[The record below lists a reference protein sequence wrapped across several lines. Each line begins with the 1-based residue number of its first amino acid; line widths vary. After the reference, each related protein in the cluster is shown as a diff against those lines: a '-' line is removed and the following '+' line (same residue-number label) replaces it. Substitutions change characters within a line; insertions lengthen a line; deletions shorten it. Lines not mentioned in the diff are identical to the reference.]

1 MNTQSSISRGLVGI
15 LAMSGFLAA
24 GGCGETPGAD
34 LDGTWETP
42 CYMGAKTQL
51 SYSNLALN
59 GTYIE
64 YSDMTCTTQRHTTTW
79 TGTATV
85 GDEVQDGVRKLDLSF
100 SSFRSKPLTPA
111 EATFVNQNM
120 YCGFTDWASGVEKDV
135 LGKSC
140 YGFSI
145 PNGGK
150 SLDIYQVNGGT
161 LLFGRGSKIAVQLTE
176 ADRPTALDPMRPFSK
191 K

>member
-1 MNTQSSISRGLVGI
+1 MNTKSFITRGLFGI
-15 LAMSGFLAA
+15 LAMSVLLAT
-24 GGCGETPGAD
+24 GCGESPGAD

-64 YSDMTCTTQRHTTTW
+64 YSDMTCTTQRHITTW

-85 GDEVQDGVRKLDLSF
+85 GDEVQAGIRKLDLSF
-100 SSFRSKPLTPA
+100 SSFRSKPLTAA
-111 EATFVNQNM
+111 EAMFVNQNQ
-120 YCGFTDWASGVEKDV
+120 YCGSTDWAAGVEKDV

-150 SLDIYQVNGGT
+150 SLDIYQVSDGT
-161 LLFGRGSKIAVQLTE
+161 LLLGRGSKIAAQLSET
-176 ADRPTALDPMRPFSK
+176 DRPTALDPMRPFSK

>member
-1 MNTQSSISRGLVGI
+1 MNTQSFISRGVVGI
-15 LAMSGFLAA
+15 LAMSSFLVAS
-24 GGCGETPGAD
+24 GCGETPGAD
-34 LDGTWETP
+34 LNGTWESP

-64 YSDMTCTTQRHTTTW
+64 YSDMTCTTQRHVTTW
-79 TGTATV
+79 TGIATV
-85 GDEVQDGVRKLDLSF
+85 GDEVQDGIHKLDLSF

-111 EATFVNQNM
+111 EAMFVNQNM

-135 LGKSC
+135 LGKNC

-150 SLDIYQVNGGT
+150 SLDIYQVSSGT
-161 LLFGRGSKIAVQLTE
+161 LLFGRGSKIAVQLSE
-176 ADRPTALDPMRPFSK
+176 SDRPTALDPMRPFSK

>member
-1 MNTQSSISRGLVGI
+1 MNSHSTLTRRLFQI
-15 LAMSGFLAA
+15 LAVSGLLAA
-24 GGCGETPGAD
+24 SGCGSPAGAD
-34 LDGTWETP
+34 LDGTWESP

-51 SYSNLALN
+51 AYSNLALN

-64 YSDMTCTTQRHTTTW
+64 YSDMTCTTQRHITTW

-85 GDEVQDGVRKLDLSF
+85 GAEVQAGIHKLDLSF
-100 SSFRSKPLTPA
+100 TSFRSKPLTAA
-111 EATFVNQNM
+111 EATFVNQNQ

-145 PNGGK
+145 PVGGK
-150 SLDIYQVNGGT
+150 SLDIYQVSGGM
-161 LLFGRGSKIAVQLTE
+161 LLLGKGSKIAVQLTE
-176 ADRPTALDPMRPFSK
+176 AERPTELDPNRPFTK